1 MDIGAESSSPSSPSP
16 EAWVVGGG
24 VVIDFP
30 VSDKVS
36 FSSPRR
42 IPKNLQKRL
51 LEAKTPTSSS
61 VEEIEA
67 KLRHAHL
74 RRQQFYEKLSSKARP
89 KPRSPSQCSSH
100 EEDLAQ
106 RLEAKLHAAEQK
118 RLSILE
124 KAQMR
129 LARLDELRQAAKTG
143 VEMRFERERERL
155 GTKVELRV
163 QQAEANRM
171 LMLKAYRQRRATLK
185 ERTSQS
191 LSRRMARESK
201 YKERV
206 RAAIN
211 QKRAAAE
218 KKRMGL
224 LEAEKRRACARVLQ
238 VQRVARSV
246 SHQREIERRRMRD
259 KLEDRLQR
267 AKRQRAEYL
276 RQRGRQHSSVRVN
289 WNKMHKQADLLSR
302 KLARCWRQFLRSRRT
317 TIDLAKDY
325 DALKINENCVK
336 SMPFEQLARLIE
348 STGTLQTVKA
358 LLDRVESRFRVSMA
372 VATMDH
378 PSSLENI
385 DHLLKRVA
393 TPRKRRTTPRSSM
406 RSREAKRV
414 GTTRE
419 SAKSAATLSR
429 YRVRI
434 VLCAYMIL
442 GHPDAVFSGQGQ
454 REIAL
459 AKSAEDFI
467 REFELLIRI
476 ILDGPMHSS
485 DEDSESMSPK
495 RCTFR
500 SQLAAFDKEWCSYL
514 NCFAVWKVKDA
525 QSLEEDLVRAA
536 CQLELSMIQKCKLTP
551 EGSTDALTHD
561 MKAIQK
567 QVTED
572 QKLLREKVQ
581 HLSGDAGI
589 ERMEIALSE
598 TRSRYFQAKE
608 NGSPVGSPIIHF
620 LSPSMPPYSPSAT
633 GSANRNNV
641 SDGIERPSRVVRSL
655 FREDTSS
662 AKEPASSATSSSHF
676 DGQSGSAAG
685 KSITENELIINEFL
699 HEQRHGFMDRFNL
712 ADKDENSLK
721 EKVRETMEA
730 AFWDSV
736 LESMKQDE
744 PKYEWVVQLVG
755 EVRDEIKEL
764 APESW
769 KQEIVESID
778 PDLLAQ
784 VLRSGNLDVSY
795 CGKILEFALV
805 TLQKLSSPAHEDE
818 MKALHQKMLKELA
831 QTCQT
836 EDESKYSHIAT
847 MIKGLRFV
855 LQQIQALKQEISKAR
870 IRMMEPLLTGPA
882 ALDYLRKAFANHYG
896 SDSDAC
902 NSLPLAMQWLSS
914 VKSSED
920 QEWEEHKNSL
930 LALKSHDSSSRVFV
944 PLTTLRTG
952 GSFLVKTNESVIAS
966 SSVAS
971 ETDNQQPEPECT
983 GERVDLLVRLGL
995 LKLVSGVSGLT
1006 KEALPETFML
1016 NLLRLRAV
1024 QAQIQK
1030 IIVIS
1035 TSILVCRQML
1045 LMEQAVTSS
1054 ADMESILLECS
1065 NKLSEVLDRVDDAGI
1080 EEIVEV
1086 VSGLLQVDDTVVD
1099 EEKLK
1104 PRKIVMA
1111 RMLAKSLQA
1120 GDPIFEKVSHA
1131 VYLALRGIVLGGSG
1145 PRGRKLVEMALRQIG
1160 AVMLTKRVVAAAEVL
1175 VVAAT
1180 VSTGIHRPWYV
1191 NLTDNL

>member
-1 MDIGAESSSPSSPSP
+1 MDMGVESSSQASPSP
-16 EAWVVGGG
+16 ETVIVGGG
-24 VVIDFP
+24 IVIDFP
-30 VSDKVS
+30 
-36 FSSPRR
+36 
-42 IPKNLQKRL
+42 
-51 LEAKTPTSSS
+51 
-61 VEEIEA
+61 
-67 KLRHAHL
+67 
-74 RRQQFYEKLSSKARP
+74 QFYEKLSSKARP

-155 GTKVELRV
+155 GTRVELRV

-224 LEAEKRRACARVLQ
+224 LEAEKKRAYARVLQ

-246 SHQREIERRRMRD
+246 SYQREIERRRMRD

-267 AKRQRAEYL
+267 AKRQRAEFL
-276 RQRGRQHSSVRVN
+276 RQRGRQRSSVRVN

-325 DALKINENCVK
+325 DALKINEDCVK

-348 STGTLQTVKA
+348 STGTLQTAKA
-358 LLDRVESRFRVSMA
+358 ILDRLESRFRVSMA
-372 VATMDH
+372 VATIDH

-393 TPRKRRTTPRSSM
+393 TPKKRTTPRSST

-414 GTTRE
+414 GATRE
-419 SAKSAATLSR
+419 SARSAAKLSR
-429 YRVRI
+429 YPVRI

-459 AKSAEDFI
+459 AKSAEDLI

-476 ILDGPMHSS
+476 ILDGPVHSS
-485 DEDSESMSPK
+485 DEESESISPK

-514 NCFAVWKVKDA
+514 NCFVVWKVKDA

-536 CQLELSMIQKCKLTP
+536 CQLELSMIHKCKLTP
-551 EGSTDALTHD
+551 EGSADALTHD

-567 QVTED
+567 QVRDD
-572 QKLLREKVQ
+572 QKLLKEKVQ

-620 LSPSMPPYSPSAT
+620 LSPSMPPSSSVT
-633 GSANRNNV
+633 GSGSANSNNV
-641 SDGIERPSRVVRSL
+641 SDGIERTNRVVRSL
-655 FREDTSS
+655 FREDTS
-662 AKEPASSATSSSHF
+662 AEKPASSATSSSHF
-676 DGQSGSAAG
+676 DGQSDSAVG
-685 KSITENELIINEFL
+685 NSITENELIINEFL
-699 HEQRHGFMDRFNL
+699 HEQRHGFKGRFDL

-721 EKVRETMEA
+721 SKVRETMEA

-736 LESMKQDE
+736 MESMKQDE
-744 PKYEWVVQLVG
+744 PKYEWVVQLMG
-755 EVRDEIKEL
+755 EVRDEIQGL

-769 KQEIVESID
+769 KQEIVEIID
-778 PDLLAQ
+778 SDLLAQ
-784 VLRSGNLDVSY
+784 VLKVGNLDVGY
-795 CGKILEFALV
+795 FRKILEFALV
-805 TLQKLSSPAHEDE
+805 TLQKLSSLAHEDE

-831 QTCQT
+831 ETCQ
-836 EDESKYSHIAT
+836 EESKYSRIAT

-855 LQQIQALKQEISKAR
+855 LQQIQALKKEINKAH

-882 ALDYLRKAFANHYG
+882 ALDYLRKAFANHCG

-902 NSLPLAMQWLSS
+902 KSLPLTMQWLSS
-914 VKSSED
+914 VNNSEG
-920 QEWEEHKNSL
+920 QEWEEHKNFL
-930 LALKSHDSSSRVFV
+930 FALKSHDSSSRGFV

-952 GSFLVKTNESVIAS
+952 GSFLVKTNESVIGS

-971 ETDNQQPEPECT
+971 ETDSQQPEPECT

-995 LKLVSGVSGLT
+995 LKLVSGTSGLT

-1030 IIVIS
+1030 IVE
-1035 TSILVCRQML
+1035 TEMDCILVFRQTL

-1065 NKLSEVLDRVDDAGI
+1065 NKLSEVLDHVDDAGI

-1086 VSGLLQVDDTVVD
+1086 ASGLLQVD

-1104 PRKIVMA
+1104 SRKIVMA

-1120 GDPIFEKVSHA
+1120 GDPIFEKVSRS

-1145 PRGRKLVEMALRQIG
+1145 PWGRKLAEMALRQIG
-1160 AVMLTKRVVAAAEVL
+1160 AVMLTKRVVEAAEVL

-1180 VSTGIHRPWYV
+1180 VSTGIHRSWYV
-1191 NLTDNL
+1191 NLIDNL